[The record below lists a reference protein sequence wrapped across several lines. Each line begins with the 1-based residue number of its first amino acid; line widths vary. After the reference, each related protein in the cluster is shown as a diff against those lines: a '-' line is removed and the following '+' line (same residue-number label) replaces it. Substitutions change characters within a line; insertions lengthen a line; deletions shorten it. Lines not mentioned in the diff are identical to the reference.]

1 MFTGLINEIGE
12 VLNITKG
19 IDSAKLTIKAKKI
32 LSDINIGDSIAV
44 NGVCLTVI
52 NYEKNNFTVDVMPET
67 MLMTNIKNLKKNSL
81 VNLESALKVGDRF
94 GGHIVTGHIDGI
106 GSIES
111 FKKDDNATRVK
122 IKIPSELT
130 NYIIYK
136 GSVTVDGVS
145 LTVSNINENGFEIS
159 IIPLTSLETIILRKK
174 IGDIVNIE
182 CDIIGKYVERLINNK
197 CDNKSKITK
206 DYLRLN
212 GFM

>member
-67 MLMTNIKNLKKNSL
+67 MLITNMKNLKKNSL

-106 GSIES
+106 GSIGS

-122 IKIPSELT
+122 IKVPSELT

-174 IGDIVNIE
+174 IGEIVNIE